1 VRLPQAFQRLG
12 VRFDVERMREE
23 IERMPAAAWAAHP
36 NDIAGNS
43 SLRLVSVNG
52 GQNDDVNG
60 RMAMTPPLAN
70 SPYLRQIL
78 ASFGV
83 VWGRSRLMRLAPGA
97 TVPEHADINYHWFS
111 RVRVHI
117 PIVTEPGVRFY
128 CGGESVHMGAGEAWL
143 FDNWRLHRV
152 ENASGCERIH
162 LVADTSGSSS
172 FWQFVANSRSR
183 ESKEVIFAY
192 DPQRPTAVMTEQTP
206 LAAVMN
212 PAEVEMLIRDLRLEL
227 IAEDSREAGSL
238 QLARYHAFLEN
249 FCKDWRQ
256 LYLLYGAGEPGWSEF
271 AGLRDGARALS
282 KSLGDGLVLET
293 NRVAAH
299 LVLEGRVLRP
309 MLTPAAAVDHRPRT
323 DPVRPPPVLQRPVF
337 IVAAPRSGSTLLFE
351 TLAASDQLVTVGG
364 EAHWLVESIE
374 ELRVGAPG
382 VDSNRLSADAYSV
395 ELARRLH
402 ASLSERL
409 VDPAGR
415 PADILDGRRFLEKT
429 PKNALRIPLFSR
441 VFPDAQFIFLW
452 RDPRENLSSL
462 IEAWRSGDW
471 QTYRELDGFEGPW
484 SMVLPPGW
492 RALSGRP
499 LEEIA
504 AFQWDSTNR
513 IVRDDLAMLPPDR
526 WTSVEY
532 AELIDAPRATVERL
546 CAFLGLDVDPPL
558 RARIEAPLP
567 QARYTQ
573 TPAAADKWRRNASAI
588 ERVLPRVASTWERL
602 RAMR

>member
-1 VRLPQAFQRLG
+1 MRLTQAFQRLS
-12 VRFDVERMREE
+12 VRFDADRMRNE
-23 IERMPAAAWAAHP
+23 IESLPDTAWAAHP
-36 NDIAGNS
+36 NDIEGNS
-43 SLRLVSVNG
+43 SIRLISVNG

-60 RMAMTPPLAN
+60 RMAMTPHLAK

-97 TVPEHADINYHWFS
+97 SVPQHADINYHWFT

-128 CGGESVHMGAGEAWL
+128 CGDEAVHMGAGEAWV

-152 ENASGCERIH
+152 ENASDRERIH
-162 LVADTSGSSS
+162 LVADTSGSSG
-172 FWQFVANSRSR
+172 FWQFVANSAAR
-183 ESKEVIFAY
+183 ESKDVVFAY
-192 DPQRPTAVMTEQTP
+192 DPHRSTTLMAEQTG
-206 LAAVMN
+206 LAPVMN
-212 PAEVEMLIRDLRLEL
+212 PAEVDLLIRDLRSEL
-227 IAEDSREAGSL
+227 IAEDERVAGPV

-249 FCKDWRQ
+249 FCMDWRQ
-256 LYLLYGAGEPGWSEF
+256 LYLLHGLGELGWPEFASLRDSGREVSKTLGAG
-271 AGLRDGARALS
+271 
-282 KSLGDGLVLET
+282 LVQRT

-299 LVLEGRVLRP
+299 VVLDGRVLRP
-309 MLTPAAAVDHRPRT
+309 MLTAAAVGDGAART
-323 DPVRPPPVLQRPVF
+323 DSRRPPPVLQRPVF
-337 IVAAPRSGSTLLFE
+337 IVAAPRSGSTVLFE
-351 TLAASDQLVTVGG
+351 TLAASEQLVTVGG
-364 EAHWLVESIE
+364 EAHWLVESVDQ
-374 ELRVGAPG
+374 LRVGAPG

-395 ELARRLH
+395 ELARRMH

-409 VDPAGR
+409 VDSAGR

-441 VFPDAQFIFLW
+441 IFPDAQFIFLW

-462 IEAWRSGDW
+462 IEAWRSGNW
-471 QTYRELDGFEGPW
+471 QTYPELDGFEGPW

-499 LEEIA
+499 VEEIA
-504 AFQWDSTNR
+504 AFQWDATNR

-526 WTSVEY
+526 WTAVEY
-532 AELIDAPRATVERL
+532 STFIGAPRATIERL
-546 CAFLGLDVDPPL
+546 CDFLSIDVDASL

-567 QARYTQ
+567 PARYSQ
-573 TPAAADKWRRNASAI
+573 TPPAVDKWRMNASLI